1 MGNIE
6 KAVKIASTCL
16 KIKIT
21 DFYFKCDSSKNDET
35 FYNMVVAANNY
46 MLNVQ
51 RFVPSIWNIEK
62 AVKIASSCIKI
73 KITDSSLSVTAPKI
87 TKHSTYGRGCQ
98 QLHAQ
103 STKICTKSRKKT

>member
-1 MGNIE
+1 MKIASTCHKNKTTDSSLSVTALKITKHSTVCSWLPKRFVPSMGNIE

-51 RFVPSIWNIEK
+51 RFVPSI
-62 AVKIASSCIKI
+62 
-73 KITDSSLSVTAPKI
+73 
-87 TKHSTYGRGCQ
+87 
-98 QLHAQ
+98 
-103 STKICTKSRKKT
+103 